1 MNFRTL
7 RVGKLIREELGALI
21 IRKLEFPG
29 VVVTITEVE
38 VSKKLDTARVK
49 MSVIPT
55 GTADGALATLRE
67 ARGRLQYLLT
77 RKLNI
82 KPMPK
87 ILFELDERPEKAAG
101 VEKILL
107 EEENKGTAG

>member
-21 IRKLEFPG
+21 LRELEFPG
-29 VVVTITEVE
+29 AIATITEVE
-38 VSKKLDTARVK
+38 VSKKLDTARVRV
-49 MSVIPT
+49 SVIPSDA
-55 GTADGALATLRE
+55 ADDALATLRE

-82 KPMPK
+82 KPMPQ
-87 ILFELDERPEKAAG
+87 IVFEIDERPEKAAG
-101 VEKILL
+101 VEKILI
-107 EEENKGTAG
+107 EEENKGAAA